1 MYPPSGNFLLECN
14 FPTDGRTRGTRIGDI
29 IPSDLVG
36 PMSVPSPSGS
46 RYMVV
51 FKDDFSSYPSI
62 FFLKQKSEAFEH
74 LKYFV
79 LRLEKETNHSV
90 NIFRSENGEEYT
102 EREFEYWIKSKG
114 IRHET
119 SIPKTPQQMV
129 CPSGRTEQ
137 SSNQQG
143 VC

>member
-1 MYPPSGNFLLECN
+1 
-14 FPTDGRTRGTRIGDI
+14 
-29 IPSDLVG
+29 
-36 PMSVPSPSGS
+36 MSVPSPSGS